1 MAYSNYDVTL
11 NHLKYSMHFVRLF
24 VIFSLSFS
32 VVTAKA
38 NVITSYYADGIT
50 VRSLEQ
56 LPTETTIGVSLHFAK
71 NGSLESAKSFNFKN
85 TILNQTTFFV
95 DVALSVQSIELRI
108 IDFALANKPFQ
119 QIYKRFLADKIQ
131 KENNVINKSHAT
143 IQTITPSNQSTKV
156 STNVSSHLLAP
167 LVDKPKVASGL
178 KFLPNG
184 RNKLYTKTGD
194 IWMDGEFKKG
204 QLMDGKV
211 FLYDADG
218 VLLKV
223 RIYKNGAYERDG
235 LL

>member
-1 MAYSNYDVTL
+1 MQ
-11 NHLKYSMHFVRLF
+11 FVRLL
-24 VIFSLSFS
+24 VIFSISLIAYS
-32 VVTAKA
+32 AEA
-38 NVITSYYADGIT
+38 NVITTYYADG
-50 VRSLEQ
+50 VSVCSMEQ
-56 LPTETTIGVSLHFAK
+56 PPTESTIGVSLHFDK
-71 NGSLESAKSFNFKN
+71 NGSLESAKSFNLKN

-95 DVALSVQSIELRI
+95 DVALSVQSNKLKI
-108 IDFALANKPFQ
+108 IDFAIANKPFHL
-119 QIYKRFLADKIQ
+119 IYKRFLSEKIK
-131 KENNVINKSHAT
+131 KENDVINRSHAT
-143 IQTITPSNQSTKV
+143 IQMKTPSIHSIKITSNL
-156 STNVSSHLLAP
+156 SSQLLAP
-167 LVDKPKVASGL
+167 QVNKPKVASGL

-184 RNKLYTKTGD
+184 RNKLYTNSGD